1 MEAAHV
7 WAWSFSSS
15 PIWNPAEEETTFN
28 QTITKGGIM
37 KNKAILAGLWV
48 DHQEAF
54 LVTLTESGEQIQHI
68 ESGVQKQERRLGRP
82 PGETTPVSIASGEV
96 PPDDVREREYKDHL
110 ARYYDKILPHLQSA
124 AEVLILGPGEAK
136 MELKKRLTH
145 IRAGAP
151 RLALQAA
158 DKMTLPQIVAQVR
171 HYFHQ
176 EAPRG
181 RGVQG
186 AILKPSTQVH
196 YA

>member
-1 MEAAHV
+1 
-7 WAWSFSSS
+7 
-15 PIWNPAEEETTFN
+15 
-28 QTITKGGIM
+28 M
-37 KNKAILAGLWV
+37 KIKTGLWV
-48 DHQEAF
+48 DHQEAI

-82 PGETTPVSIASGEV
+82 PGETTPVSIASGVV
-96 PPDDVREREYKDHL
+96 PPDDVREREYQDHL
-110 ARYYDKILPHLQSA
+110 ARYYQKIFSHLQSA
-124 AEVLILGPGEAK
+124 DEILILGPGEAK
-136 MELKKRLTH
+136 IELKKRLIH
-145 IRAGAP
+145 IRAVPP
-151 RLALQAA
+151 RLTLQAA

-186 AILKPSTQVH
+186 AVPKPSTPVH

>member
-1 MEAAHV
+1 MSGRGVFRAT
-7 WAWSFSSS
+7 
-15 PIWNPAEEETTFN
+15 PYWNPAEEETTFN
-28 QTITKGGIM
+28 QTITKGDNM
-37 KNKAILAGLWV
+37 KNKAVQEGLWV
-48 DHQEAF
+48 DHQEAI
-54 LVTLTESGEQIQHI
+54 LVTLTESGEQIQQI